1 MGTLG
6 QRALLHIKHNYRLT
20 DNIRNIVW
28 CSIKFHP
35 HLALTFSC
43 TGCHLDEPV
52 QSSPQSYFRV
62 IFFFQ
67 SGVKSQKSPTATAS
81 LHMHSHTCWVLRLHI
96 KFTWRWEGSTQRL
109 TLHRCNIWVKA
120 DTVCFTTCLSFRWQ
134 NTVLIWMTSTLLWR
148 WIQNKIY
155 SAFGQDGLNHC
166 NKGHLAALNEHIS
179 AVTVITLWWRRL
191 KTNIM
196 QQRFLER
203 IVQ

>member
-43 TGCHLDEPV
+43 TGCHLDEPA

-67 SGVKSQKSPTATAS
+67 SGVESQNLPQ
-81 LHMHSHTCWVLRLHI
+81 RLHPFI
-96 KFTWRWEGSTQRL
+96 CIPTHAESSDCISSLRGDEKVAHGDSHF
-109 TLHRCNIWVKA
+109 IAVIFWVKA
-120 DTVCFTTCLSFRWQ
+120 EVKDGHSVFDHMLEFQVAERCPNMNDINTTVKM
-134 NTVLIWMTSTLLWR
+134 NT
-148 WIQNKIY
+148 K
-155 SAFGQDGLNHC
+155 
-166 NKGHLAALNEHIS
+166 
-179 AVTVITLWWRRL
+179 
-191 KTNIM
+191 
-196 QQRFLER
+196 
-203 IVQ
+203 

>member
-1 MGTLG
+1 MNLCSLPLKVILEWFSSFSLESRAKNLP
-6 QRALLHIKHNYRLT
+6 QRLHPFICIPTHAE
-20 DNIRNIVW
+20 
-28 CSIKFHP
+28 CSDCISSLH
-35 HLALTFSC
+35 
-43 TGCHLDEPV
+43 GDEKV
-52 QSSPQSYFRV
+52 AHRDSHFTAV
-62 IFFFQ
+62 IFEW
-67 SGVKSQKSPTATAS
+67 KQKWRTA
-81 LHMHSHTCWVLRLHI
+81 
-96 KFTWRWEGSTQRL
+96 
-109 TLHRCNIWVKA
+109 
-120 DTVCFTTCLSFRWQ
+120 TVCFTTCLSFRWQ